1 MRIDIAELLRPH
13 AREAEEEVLPAAPRA
28 GSRAQRLQVGVFGLL
43 AMVLLVGL
51 ANIIKTNAD
60 QTEAQVVPQA
70 APVAIATGKQ
80 EASDPL
86 ADAGVV
92 PDLPAKN
99 KVKDASGAAAPHLSN
114 APAPAAR
121 P

>member
-1 MRIDIAELLRPH
+1 MRIDLAELLRPH
-13 AREAEEEVLPAAPRA
+13 AREPQEVILPPAPLA
-28 GSRAQRLQVGVFGLL
+28 GLRGQRLQRLQVGVFGLA

-51 ANIIKTNAD
+51 ANIIKTNAEH
-60 QTEAQVVPQA
+60 TEAQVVAEAVPTARQA
-70 APVAIATGKQ
+70 TAT

-92 PDLPAKN
+92 PGMPERETDRARGRS
-99 KVKDASGAAAPHLSN
+99 SGNAAP
-114 APAPAAR
+114 PPVR